1 MIAAQFSQALAART
15 AGPTRLA
22 VMRLRRLLSLLAAI
36 LTAFTLLAP
45 SAVAEPP
52 FRLPDQVTD
61 NAGVLTDRQLADVQ
75 KAVDKL
81 YGDRRIR
88 LWVVFV
94 QSFAPQGA
102 LGWAQQTQK
111 ISDLGSEDAL
121 LAVATDQRSSAF
133 IVSPAVAGGSST
145 KVDAIRRDGIE
156 PALRNN
162 DWAGAATAAA
172 TGLSGM
178 GKGGIGG
185 GSTGGQGA
193 GVSLI
198 PLIVLAG
205 LGLLLFAGLLLW
217 RRKRQRKQHEAAV
230 NAAKN
235 VDPTNPAA
243 LADLPIDALDELSKT
258 IIVRVD
264 NAVRTS
270 ANELV
275 LAVEEFG
282 EAQTKPFAEAVE
294 TARQTLKQAFAVRQ
308 KLDDGVPDPLPERR
322 DLLTTVVVSAA
333 RANKE
338 LDTQSTAFHQMRD
351 LVFNAPERLDVLTQ
365 QLVTVTARI
374 EPAEQKL
381 TQLRGEFDESALA
394 SVSRNV
400 NAARERLDFADK
412 AITRGRELSAKPV
425 AGEVGDLVDCV
436 RGAEA
441 ALQQANKMLDAVDS
455 AATDIRRA
463 VSTLPSA
470 IDDIQRGINQAGEQ
484 LGRGGLAKASELSA
498 ARDAAV
504 KSVAAAQSG
513 GAADPLGA
521 FTQLTQADAELDR
534 LLAGVAEEREASDR
548 LARSYE
554 QALTTAQSRVRSVS
568 DYIDTRRG
576 SIGSEART
584 RLNEAARQLEA
595 AEAKRS
601 TEIEAAIKHA
611 NGASLLAAQAQQL
624 ANDDVQAGQ
633 AQYQARYRDGQS
645 DMGAMVGGIILGK
658 ILTGGMSGGN
668 PGGGWTSTSY
678 GGSGGDWLG
687 GGGRF

>member
-1 MIAAQFSQALAART
+1 MRVAR
-15 AGPTRLA
+15 LF
-22 VMRLRRLLSLLAAI
+22 SLLAAI

-61 NAGVLTDRQLADVQ
+61 NAGALNNRQLADVQ
-75 KAVDKL
+75 KSVDKL
-81 YGDRRIR
+81 YNDRHVR

-102 LGWAQQTQK
+102 VGWAQQTQK
-111 ISDLGSEDAL
+111 ISDLGNEDAI
-121 LAVATDQRSSAF
+121 LAVATDQRSYAF
-133 IVSPAVAGGSST
+133 LVSPAAAGGSST
-145 KVDAIRRDGIE
+145 KVDNIRRDSIE
-156 PALRNN
+156 PALRNK

-172 TGLSGM
+172 NGLSNLGKGPSAIP
-178 GKGGIGG
+178 GKGGG
-185 GSTGGQGA
+185 
-193 GVSLI
+193 GVSLM
-198 PLIVLAG
+198 PLVFLAG
-205 LGLLLFAGLLLW
+205 LGLLVFLALMFW

-230 NAAKN
+230 TAAKN
-235 VDPTNPAA
+235 IDPTDPAA
-243 LADLPIDALDELSKT
+243 LANVPIDALDDLSKT
-258 IIVRVD
+258 IVVQVD

-282 EAQTKPFAEAVE
+282 ETQTKPFADAVE
-294 TARQTLKQAFAVRQ
+294 SARQTLKQAFVVRQ
-308 KLDDGVPDPLPERR
+308 KLDDDIPDPLPERR
-322 DLLTTVVVSAA
+322 DLLTKVVVSAA

-338 LDTQSTAFHQMRD
+338 LDAHTESFHQMRD
-351 LVFNAPERLDVLTQ
+351 LVFNAPERLDALTQ

-374 EPAEQKL
+374 EPSEQKL

-400 NAARERLDFADK
+400 NAARERLEFADK
-412 AITRGRELSAKPV
+412 AITRGRALAAKPV
-425 AGEVGDLVDCV
+425 AGEVDEMVDCV
-436 RGAEA
+436 RGGESS
-441 ALQQANKMLDAVDS
+441 LQQASKMLDAVDS
-455 AATDIRRA
+455 AASDIRRA
-463 VSTLPSA
+463 VSALPAA
-470 IDDIQRGINQAGEQ
+470 IDDIQRGINQASEQ
-484 LGRGGLAKASELSA
+484 LAQGGLAKASELSS

-504 KSVAAAQSG
+504 KAVAAAQSA

-534 LLAGVAEEREASDR
+534 LLAGVTEEREAADR

-554 QALTTAQSRVRSVS
+554 QALSTAQSRVRSVS

-584 RLNEAARQLEA
+584 RLNEAVRQLEA
-595 AEAKRS
+595 AETKKG
-601 TEIEAAIKHA
+601 TDIEAAIKHA

-624 ANDDVQAGQ
+624 ANSDVQAGQ
-633 AQYQARYRDGQS
+633 VQYQTRNRGQN
-645 DMGAMVGGIILGK
+645 DMGAMVGGIILGN
-658 ILTGGMSGGN
+658 ILTGGMRGGGYGGGYSSGG
-668 PGGGWTSTSY
+668 GGGWTTNSY
-678 GGSGGDWLG
+678 GGSGGDWIG